1 MHKFLIFTNLF
12 LFNSI
17 ISFNNFISLR
27 FIDELDTN
35 TTKKKRIFVK
45 KMKIILFVQIQL
57 FLF

>member
-1 MHKFLIFTNLF
+1 MYKFLIFTNLF